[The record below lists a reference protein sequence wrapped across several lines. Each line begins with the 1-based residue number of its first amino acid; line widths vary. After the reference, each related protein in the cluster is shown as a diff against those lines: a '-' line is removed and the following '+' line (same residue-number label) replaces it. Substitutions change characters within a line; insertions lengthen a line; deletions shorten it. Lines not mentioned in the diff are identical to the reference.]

1 MNENIQIKK
10 MNGDSHAYGL
20 LRSAVSFRE
29 LEYSV
34 YLVFFFFVKLI
45 PKTGIFFCAPN
56 DACKVVW
63 SCGN

>member
-34 YLVFFFFVKLI
+34 YLVFFFF
-45 PKTGIFFCAPN
+45 CQAY
-56 DACKVVW
+56 
-63 SCGN
+63 S

>member
-34 YLVFFFFVKLI
+34 YLVLFFFLSSLFLKLEFFFVHLMML
-45 PKTGIFFCAPN
+45 AR
-56 DACKVVW
+56 
-63 SCGN
+63 